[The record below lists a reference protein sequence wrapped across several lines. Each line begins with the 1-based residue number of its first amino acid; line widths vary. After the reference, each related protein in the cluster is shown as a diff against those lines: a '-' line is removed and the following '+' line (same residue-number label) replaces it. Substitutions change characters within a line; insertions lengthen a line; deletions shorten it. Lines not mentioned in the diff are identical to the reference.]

1 MKVLALKAFLTAAVV
16 IAFFQFIWI
25 IVIEKFP
32 NTESFSLLLFI
43 VLMWAIWEIITSI
56 FVKLNWQEPFWTEE
70 I

>member
-1 MKVLALKAFLTAAVV
+1 MKVLALKAFLTTAVV

-32 NTESFSLLLFI
+32 NTESFSLLLFV

-56 FVKLNWQEPFWTEE
+56 FIKLNWQKPFWTEE
-70 I
+70 T